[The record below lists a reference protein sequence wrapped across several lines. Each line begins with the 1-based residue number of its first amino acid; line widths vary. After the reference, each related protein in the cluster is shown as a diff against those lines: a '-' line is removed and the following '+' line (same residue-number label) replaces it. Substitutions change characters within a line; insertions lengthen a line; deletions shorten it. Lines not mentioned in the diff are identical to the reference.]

1 MVRSET
7 NSGTLKVTKD
17 GSSMISLNHVSVDYG
32 DIKPFDDVSHTF
44 HTGTT
49 AVTGPSGSGKSTLL
63 RLIAGLQN
71 PTAGTV
77 TIEGEPVD
85 RASWFTAGDPRV
97 SVIYQDY
104 RLVPFLTIAQN
115 LSLAVEARGAKSST
129 DQIEAALS
137 RVGLPPS
144 MGDRLPGSTS
154 SGEQQRVA
162 IARALAVESPVL
174 VADEPTGA
182 LDAKNT
188 ARITDVLLELGQSG
202 DLTVIVAT
210 HDLSV
215 AERMD
220 RRIDLGAGLL
230 VAAA

>member
-1 MVRSET
+1 MI
-7 NSGTLKVTKD
+7 TL
-17 GSSMISLNHVSVDYG
+17 GRVSVEYG
-32 DIKPFDDVSHTF
+32 DGVKPLDDVSHTF
-44 HTGTT
+44 RTGTT

-63 RLIAGLQN
+63 RLVAGLQN
-71 PTAGTV
+71 PTTGAV
-77 TIEGEPVD
+77 AIDGEPVG
-85 RASWFTAGDPRV
+85 RASWFSAGDPRV

-115 LSLAVEARGAKSST
+115 LSLAVESRGAKGST
-129 DQIEAALS
+129 DQVESALA

-144 MGDRLPGSTS
+144 MAHRLPGSMS

-162 IARALAVESPVL
+162 IARGLVVGSPVL

-182 LDAKNT
+182 LDAENT
-188 ARITDVLLELGQSG
+188 ARITDVLLELGQGS

-220 RRIDLGAGLL
+220 QRIDLGAGLL

>member
-1 MVRSET
+1 
-7 NSGTLKVTKD
+7 
-17 GSSMISLNHVSVDYG
+17 MISLNHVSVDYG

-44 HTGTT
+44 VAGTT

-71 PTAGTV
+71 PTAGSV
-77 TIEGEPVD
+77 EIDGEPVG
-85 RASWFTAGDPRV
+85 RTSWFTAGDPRV

-115 LSLAVEARGAKSST
+115 LSLAVEARGATSFA
-129 DQIEAALS
+129 DQIEAALA
-137 RVGLPPS
+137 RVGLPSS
-144 MGDRLPGSTS
+144 MADRLPGSMS

-162 IARALAVESPVL
+162 IARALAVGSPVL

-182 LDAKNT
+182 LDADNT
-188 ARITDVLLELGQSG
+188 ARITDVLLELGQSS

-215 AERMD
+215 AERMNQ
-220 RRIDLGAGLL
+220 RIDLGVGRL